1 MKINSSNTG
10 LFENIKQAPIITL
23 ISHNLPYVKYYFLN
37 QIFGNS

>member
-23 ISHNLPYVKYYFLN
+23 ISPNLFYVKLTLYKIIL
-37 QIFGNS
+37 II